1 MKEKHFTLK
10 YGKGEIRF
18 SIPKAQLLY
27 ELVGRDREPPEDLA
41 AAYRHALDHPIDS
54 PPLKE
59 LVRPGD
65 KVAITVSDV
74 TRGWQRNADTL
85 PLLLNYLNE
94 TGISDENVTVIIA
107 VGAHRQ
113 NTVDEFMELCSD
125 GVCRRV
131 RVVNHNAWDTDN
143 MVYLGR
149 TSRGT
154 EVSLN
159 RLVVEADKV
168 ILTGGVIYHYMM
180 GYGGGRKS
188 ILPGVSSLKTIQQN
202 HLLAMEKEVGA
213 GSSSLAANKMTKG
226 NPAHEDMMEAA
237 AFAKPDFIV
246 NVVPN
251 LNDEITRIFT
261 GNWISAWLEAARMVD
276 DIFEVEIEEQ
286 ADIVI
291 ATAGGH
297 PKDINLYQTQK
308 TIDNA
313 VYAMKPGGVV
323 VILGECPDITEP
335 KEFFDWFSYPTP
347 LEMEKA
353 VRANFLI
360 SGWVAVRQVE
370 YCRKGT
376 VILLTRR
383 DNFELARKTGVLP
396 VSTMDKALRLAWEK
410 CGTTSPK
417 VTIMPQ
423 GANTFPMLVRKDKAD
438 SR

>member
-1 MKEKHFTLK
+1 MKRNEKHFTLK
-10 YGKGEIRF
+10 YGKGEISF
-18 SIPKAQLLY
+18 SIPKAHLLY
-27 ELVGRDREPPEDLA
+27 ELVGRDRKPPTDLA

-59 LVRPGD
+59 LIRPGD
-65 KVAITVSDV
+65 KIAITVSDV

-94 TGISDENVTVIIA
+94 AGVSDDNVTVIIA

-113 NTVDEFMELCSD
+113 NTVDEFMELCSG

-168 ILTGGVIYHYMM
+168 ILTGGVIYHYMV

-188 ILPGVSSLKTIQQN
+188 ILPGVSSLKTIQQS
-202 HLLAMEKEVGA
+202 HMWAMEREVGA
-213 GSSSLAANKMTKG
+213 GSSALAANKMTKG
-226 NPAHEDMMEAA
+226 NPAHEDMMEVA

-251 LNDEITRIFT
+251 LNGEITGIFA
-261 GNWISAWLEAARMVD
+261 GNWISAWLEAIRMVD
-276 DIFEVEIEEQ
+276 DIFGAEIEEK

-291 ATAGGH
+291 ATAGGY
-297 PKDINLYQTQK
+297 PKDINLYQSQK

-313 VYAMKPGGVV
+313 VYAMKQGGVV
-323 VILGECPDITEP
+323 VTLAECPDIADP

-360 SGWVAVRQVE
+360 SGWVAVRQLE
-370 YCRKGT
+370 YGRKGT
-376 VILLTRR
+376 MILLTRQE
-383 DNFELARKTGVLP
+383 NLELAKRPGLLA
-396 VSTMDKALRLAWEK
+396 VSTMEEALRLAYEK
-410 CGTTSPK
+410 CRTKNPK
-417 VTIMPQ
+417 ITIMPQ
-423 GANTFPMLVRKDKAD
+423 GANTFPMLVPKER
-438 SR
+438 R

>member
-1 MKEKHFTLK
+1 M
-10 YGKGEIRF
+10 
-18 SIPKAQLLY
+18 
-27 ELVGRDREPPEDLA
+27 
-41 AAYRHALDHPIDS
+41 
-54 PPLKE
+54 
-59 LVRPGD
+59 
-65 KVAITVSDV
+65 
-74 TRGWQRNADTL
+74 
-85 PLLLNYLNE
+85 
-94 TGISDENVTVIIA
+94 
-107 VGAHRQ
+107 
-113 NTVDEFMELCSD
+113 
-125 GVCRRV
+125 
-131 RVVNHNAWDTDN
+131 VNHNAWDMSN

-188 ILPGVSSLKTIQQN
+188 IMPGVSSLKTIQQN
-202 HLLAMEKEVGA
+202 HMLAMEKEVGA
-213 GSSSLAANKMTKG
+213 GSSALAANRMTKG
-226 NPAHEDMMEAA
+226 NPAHEDMMEVA

-251 LNDEITRIFT
+251 LNDEITGIFA
-261 GNWISAWLEAARMVD
+261 GNWISAWLEATRMVD
-276 DIFEVEIEEQ
+276 DIFGVEIEEQ

-360 SGWVAVRQVE
+360 SGWVAVRQIE

-383 DNFELARKTGVLP
+383 DNFELAQKTGVLP
-396 VSTMDKALRLAWEK
+396 VGTMDEALQLAYVK
-410 CGTTSPK
+410 CGAKNPK
-417 VTIMPQ
+417 ITIMPQ
-423 GANTFPMLVRKDKAD
+423 GANTFPMLVRKE
-438 SR
+438 RR

>member
-1 MKEKHFTLK
+1 MKEKGFTLK
-10 YGKGEIRF
+10 YGKGEVSF
-18 SIPKAQLLY
+18 SIPEAHLLY
-27 ELVGRDREPPEDLA
+27 ELVGRDRKPPEDLA
-41 AAYRHALDHPIDS
+41 GAYRYALDHPIDS

-59 LVRPGD
+59 LIRRGD
-65 KVAITVSDV
+65 KVAVTVSDV

-94 TGISDENVTVIIA
+94 AGVSDDNVTVIVA

-113 NTVDEFMELCSD
+113 NTVDEFMELCSE

-131 RVVNHNAWDTDN
+131 RVVNHNAWDSEN

-149 TSRGT
+149 TTRGT

-168 ILTGGVIYHYMM
+168 ILTGGVIYHYMV

-188 ILPGVSSLKTIQQN
+188 IMPGVSSLKTIQQS
-202 HLLAMEKEVGA
+202 HMWAMEKEVGA
-213 GSSSLAANKMTKG
+213 GSSVLAANKMTRG
-226 NPAHEDMMEAA
+226 NPAHEDMMEVA

-251 LNDEITRIFT
+251 LNDEITGIFA
-261 GNWISAWLEAARMVD
+261 GNWVSAWLEATRIVD
-276 DIFEVEIEEQ
+276 DIFGVEIEEQ

-291 ATAGGH
+291 ATAGGY

-313 VYAMKPGGVV
+313 VYAMKPGGAVI
-323 VILGECPDITEP
+323 ILGECPDITEP
-335 KEFFDWFSYPTP
+335 KEFFDWFNYPSF
-347 LEMEKA
+347 LEMERA
-353 VRANFLI
+353 VRADFLI

-396 VSTMDKALRLAWEK
+396 VSTMDEALRLAHEK
-410 CGTTSPK
+410 CSTRDPK
-417 VTIMPQ
+417 ITILPQ
-423 GANTFPMLVRKDKAD
+423 GANTFPLLVPR
-438 SR
+438 RRR